1 MQATILQKIVADKV
15 TYLAARKLKQPLASF
30 IAQVKSSERNFFAA
44 LAQTKLAFILE
55 CKKAS
60 PSKGIIRHHFDPV
73 QIAKDYQNY
82 ATAISVLTDEKYF
95 HGSFD
100 YLRLVSNTVPQPILC
115 KDFII
120 DPYQIYLARFYQADA
135 ILLMLSILDNQTYLS
150 LAALA
155 DKLKMGIL
163 TEVSNEQELKRA
175 IRLKANIVGINNRDL
190 HDLSTD
196 LNRTKQFAPQLA
208 AKTLVISESGIHNHQ
223 QIRQLSKQVDGF
235 LIGSALMGEENL
247 MLAIRRLIIG
257 DNKVCGLTRPQ
268 DAQCAYQ
275 VGAIYGGLIFA
286 DKSPRKVTLQQAQ
299 TIIKAAPL
307 NYVGV
312 FQHQANSFIA
322 EISHKLSLFAV
333 QLHGDKTAA
342 DLQQLRTL
350 LPANCEIWQA
360 VNMSKTAIS
369 FNLNNIDRYLLDHG
383 EGGTGKTFDWS
394 KLPLDH
400 LEQIM
405 LAGGLNANNCQQAA
419 ALGCRGL
426 DFNSGAEHQPGIK
439 SCHKLQ
445 IIFEKLF
452 NYL

>member
-1 MQATILQKIVADKV
+1 MQATILQKIIADKM
-15 TYLAARKLKQPLASF
+15 TYLAARKLKQPLISF
-30 IAQVKSSERNFFAA
+30 IGQITPSERHFYTA
-44 LAQTKLAFILE
+44 LSQSYPAFILE

-73 QIAKDYQNY
+73 QIAKDYQHY

-135 ILLMLSILDNQTYLS
+135 ILLMLSILDDQTYQS

-155 DKLKMGIL
+155 NKLKMGIL
-163 TEVSNEQELKRA
+163 TEVSNEEELKRA
-175 IRLKANIVGINNRDL
+175 VRLKANIVGINNRDL
-190 HDLSTD
+190 RDLSID
-196 LNRTKQFAPQLA
+196 LNRTKQFAPQLVG
-208 AKTLVISESGIHNHQ
+208 KTLVISESGIDSHQ
-223 QIRQLSKQVDGF
+223 QIRQLSKQVNGF

-268 DAQCAYQ
+268 DAKSAYQ

-286 DKSPRKVTLQQAQ
+286 DKSPRKVTLEQAR
-299 TIIKAAPL
+299 TVITAAPL

-312 FQHQANSFIA
+312 FQHQVNSLIA
-322 EISHKLSLFAV
+322 EISHQLNLFAV
-333 QLHGDKTAA
+333 QLHGYKTAA
-342 DLQQLRTL
+342 DIQQLRSL

-360 VNMSKTAIS
+360 VNMAQSPPR
-369 FNLNNIDRYLLDHG
+369 FNAKNIDRYLLDHG
-383 EGGTGKTFDWS
+383 EGGTGKTFD
-394 KLPLDH
+394 
-400 LEQIM
+400 
-405 LAGGLNANNCQQAA
+405 
-419 ALGCRGL
+419 
-426 DFNSGAEHQPGIK
+426 
-439 SCHKLQ
+439 
-445 IIFEKLF
+445 
-452 NYL
+452 